1 MLQQLSTSSSV
12 CKIPVILLIIFEGFF
27 CCSFVFF
34 VVGFVFF
41 FLHFCIR
48 TMSPHLRNL
57 YTKSLQAPSIAHV
70 DAFLILSA
78 QKASQLPR
86 EHFQQYLLEVFTE
99 LQAKKKSLIR
109 ICSEWDD

>member
-1 MLQQLSTSSSV
+1 
-12 CKIPVILLIIFEGFF
+12 
-27 CCSFVFF
+27 
-34 VVGFVFF
+34 
-41 FLHFCIR
+41 
-48 TMSPHLRNL
+48 MSPHLRNL

-109 ICSEWDD
+109 ICSEWDDWIEWVQSGREQNNYLPKAGTHYAYSKVLKGFKEINSNTGFFLP